1 MTETPTVFS
10 EEPISP
16 STSELEQEATN
27 ARVAGATGIIALG
40 NIASRILGL
49 TREKTLAYFFGASAQ
64 LDAFRIAVLVPQTFY
79 DLLIGG
85 HVNGAIVPVL
95 TEIVTVEGRDE
106 LWKVVNVLVTM
117 LLMIVSALV
126 IVLEIFAPQIV
137 ALT

>member
-1 MTETPTVFS
+1 SSILP
-10 EEPISP
+10 EEPIP
-16 STSELEQEATN
+16 ESTIEAQQEATN
-27 ARVAGATGIIALG
+27 ASVAGATGIIALG

-49 TREKTLAYFFGASAQ
+49 AREKTLAYFFGASAS

-106 LWKVVNVLVTM
+106 LWKVVNILVTM
-117 LLMIVSALV
+117 LLLVVSALV
-126 IVLEIFAPQIV
+126 LVLEIFAPQIV
-137 ALT
+137 